1 MEDILVKETAPGESG
16 RQEGCC
22 VRELLGKNGGDW
34 ECGSFPVAQLVK
46 NPPVMQETPVRFL
59 SREDLLEKR

>member
-1 MEDILVKETAPGESG
+1 M
-16 RQEGCC
+16 
-22 VRELLGKNGGDW
+22 RELLGENGGDW
-34 ECGSFPVAQLVK
+34 KCGSFPVAQLVK